1 MNFDIKK
8 ELQNM
13 FLVENTSVDSNEV
26 KEFTE
31 NQEITIIGTA
41 NDYKQKDDTNPNTL
55 YINDCF
61 AE

>member
-1 MNFDIKK
+1 MSKDA
-8 ELQNM
+8 
-13 FLVENTSVDSNEV
+13 EV